1 MGNEEKKSDSAQIT
15 RTQPPAE
22 GGHPDSQAVAGRS
35 GGDVDETRRNL
46 IRAGWVIPAV
56 IAVQLPTATD
66 AFASSTGGVHV
77 DAYVDTGG
85 HVDAHVDVHVDTVFI
100 GAHVDAGLK

>member
-1 MGNEEKKSDSAQIT
+1 MGNEEKKSDSAQMT

-66 AFASSTGGVHV
+66 AFASPGIGVSL
-77 DAYVDTGG
+77 
-85 HVDAHVDVHVDTVFI
+85 
-100 GAHVDAGLK
+100 DAGTHLDASLHLDTHADIPPLK

>member
-1 MGNEEKKSDSAQIT
+1 MGSEEKKSDSAEMT

-35 GGDVDETRRNL
+35 GGSVDQTRRNL

-66 AFASSTGGVHV
+66 AFASSVGAYVGAHV
-77 DAYVDTGG
+77 DAGG
-85 HVDAHVDVHVDTVFI
+85 HVDAHVD
-100 GAHVDAGLK
+100 AHVDLGLLK

>member
-1 MGNEEKKSDSAQIT
+1 MGNEEKKSDSAQMT

-66 AFASSTGGVHV
+66 AFASPGIGVGTHL
-77 DAYVDTGG
+77 DTSL
-85 HVDAHVDVHVDTVFI
+85 HLDTHADI
-100 GAHVDAGLK
+100 PLLK